1 MGMTIVGTGRF
12 LPPDVATN
20 EDLARVMDTTPDW
33 IHQRT
38 GITERHFAGDGVGA
52 SDLGFEAAK
61 KALAAARIEA
71 KEVDYVVMS
80 TMTPDFHFPGPAAM
94 VAAKLGIPGVAS
106 LDVRQQCASFVYQ
119 LQLAHA
125 LINAGEAR
133 TILLIGA
140 EAHAGFM
147 PWEDWEYLHGRGGNA
162 PSKEAWERATRHRGL
177 AILFGDGAGA
187 VVVRRTDDDPKKGG
201 RGVIGVDVHSDGR
214 YADYIHIPSGFTR
227 RPYARPEDFA
237 DDLHIPR
244 MKGKELFKQA
254 VTKLPES
261 VRTLAKK
268 CDVSL
273 DQVDLFVAHQAN
285 DRINGAVRDALG
297 IPPEKVPS
305 NIEKLGNTSAATIP
319 ILLDELTEQGRLKP
333 GMLLCFLALGAGL
346 HWGSA
351 LFRT

>member
-1 MGMTIVGTGRF
+1 MGLTFVGTGRY

-20 EDLARVMDTTPDW
+20 EHLARVMDTTAEW

-52 SDLGFEAAK
+52 SDLGAEAAK
-61 KALAAARIEA
+61 RALAKAKIEA
-71 KEVDYVVMS
+71 KDVDYVIMS
-80 TMTPDFHFPGPAAM
+80 TMTPDHHFPGPAAM
-94 VAAKLGIPGVAS
+94 VAAKLGIPGTPC
-106 LDVRQQCASFVYQ
+106 LDVRQQCASFIYQ

-125 LINAGEAR
+125 LVLAGQAK

-147 PWEDWEYLHGRGGNA
+147 PWEDWEYLYGRGGDA
-162 PSKEAWERATRHRGL
+162 PSKEAYERATKHRGL

-187 VVVRRTDDDPKKGG
+187 VVVRRTDDN
-201 RGVIGVDVHSDGR
+201 RGVLGVDVHSDGR
-214 YADYIHIPSGFTR
+214 MADYIHIPSGFTR
-227 RPYARPEDFA
+227 RPYTRVEDFA

-254 VTKLPES
+254 VTRLPES
-261 VRTLAKK
+261 VRALSKK
-268 CDVSL
+268 TDIPL
-273 DQVDLFVAHQAN
+273 DQVDLFIAHQAN

-297 IPPEKVPS
+297 VPASKVPS

-319 ILLDELTEQGRLKP
+319 ILLSELDEQGRLKS
-333 GMLLCFLALGAGL
+333 GMTLCFLALGAGL

-351 LFRT
+351 MMRI

>member
-1 MGMTIVGTGRF
+1 MGTGRY

-20 EDLARVMDTTPDW
+20 EHLARVMDTTAEW

-52 SDLGFEAAK
+52 SDLGAEAAK
-61 KALAAARIEA
+61 RALAKAKIEA
-71 KEVDYVVMS
+71 KDVDYVIMS
-80 TMTPDFHFPGPAAM
+80 TMTPDHHFPGPAAM
-94 VAAKLGIPGVAS
+94 VAAKLGIPGTPC
-106 LDVRQQCASFVYQ
+106 LDVRQQCASFIYQ

-125 LINAGEAR
+125 LVLAGQAK

-147 PWEDWEYLHGRGGNA
+147 PWEDWEYLYGRGGDA
-162 PSKEAWERATRHRGL
+162 PSKEAYERATKHRGL

-187 VVVRRTDDDPKKGG
+187 VVVRRTDDN
-201 RGVIGVDVHSDGR
+201 RGVLGVDVHSDGR
-214 YADYIHIPSGFTR
+214 MADYIHIPSGFTR
-227 RPYARPEDFA
+227 RPYTRVEDFA

-254 VTKLPES
+254 VTRLPES
-261 VRTLAKK
+261 VRALSKK
-268 CDVSL
+268 TDIPL
-273 DQVDLFVAHQAN
+273 DQVDLFIAHQAN

-297 IPPEKVPS
+297 VPASKVPS

-319 ILLDELTEQGRLKP
+319 ILLSELDEQGRLKS
-333 GMLLCFLALGAGL
+333 GMTLCFLALGAGL

-351 LFRT
+351 MMRI

>member
-1 MGMTIVGTGRF
+1 MGLTFVGTGRY

-20 EDLARVMDTTPDW
+20 EHLARVMDTTADW
-33 IHQRT
+33 ITQRT

-52 SDLGFEAAK
+52 SDLGAEAAK
-61 KALAAARIEA
+61 RALAKAKLEA
-71 KEVDYVVMS
+71 KDVDYVIMS
-80 TMTPDFHFPGPAAM
+80 TMTPDHHFPGPAAM
-94 VAAKLGIPGVAS
+94 VAAKLGIPGTAC
-106 LDVRQQCASFVYQ
+106 LDVRQQCASFIYQ

-125 LINAGEAR
+125 LVLAGQAK

-147 PWEDWEYLHGRGGNA
+147 PWEDWEYLYGRGGQA
-162 PSKEAWERATRHRGL
+162 PSKEAYERATKHRGL

-187 VVVRRTDDDPKKGG
+187 VVVRRTDDD

-214 YADYIHIPSGFTR
+214 MADYIHIPSGFTR
-227 RPYARPEDFA
+227 RPYTRVEDFA

-254 VTKLPES
+254 VTRLPES
-261 VRTLAKK
+261 VRALSAKTHIP
-268 CDVSL
+268 L
-273 DQVDLFVAHQAN
+273 DQVDLFIAHQAN

-297 IPPEKVPS
+297 VPAEKVPS
-305 NIEKLGNTSAATIP
+305 NIQKLGNTSAATIP
-319 ILLDELTEQGRLKP
+319 ILLSELDEQGKLKT
-333 GMLLCFLALGAGL
+333 GMTLCFLALGAGL

-351 LFRT
+351 MMRI